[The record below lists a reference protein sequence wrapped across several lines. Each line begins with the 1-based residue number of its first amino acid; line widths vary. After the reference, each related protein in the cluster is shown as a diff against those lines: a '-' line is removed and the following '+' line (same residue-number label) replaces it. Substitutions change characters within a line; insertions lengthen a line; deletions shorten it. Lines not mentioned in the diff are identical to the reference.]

1 MIIICD
7 KCSKKFNVNDAD
19 IPENGRSLQCGNC
32 GHKWFFKPNLNEK
45 FSAENIDEVS
55 KNKSNEIFTQEK
67 NLSSEEISSEEIKI
81 PEKTILEKTIIKQ
94 NIPKKVKSEK
104 SEEKQKKNK
113 SNFVGVFFVTIIT
126 FIALIIILDTFK
138 NELSQI
144 FPGIIPL
151 LDNLYQTLYD
161 VYLFFK
167 DLIN

>member
-7 KCSKKFNVNDAD
+7 KCSKKFNVNDGV
-19 IPENGRSLQCGNC
+19 IPDNGRSLQCGYC

-45 FSAENIDEVS
+45 FSGIKIDDVS
-55 KNKSNEIFTQEK
+55 KNNFDEIFTKDKRLPSNEI
-67 NLSSEEISSEEIKI
+67 SSDEIKI
-81 PEKTILEKTIIKQ
+81 PEKTIVEKTVIKE
-94 NIPKKVKSEK
+94 NIPKKVKNEK
-104 SEEKQKKNK
+104 PEEKKIKNK

-144 FPGIIPL
+144 LPGVIPL

-161 VYLFFK
+161 LYLFFK

>member
-45 FSAENIDEVS
+45 LSGLKIDDVS
-55 KNKSNEIFTQEK
+55 KNNFDEIFTKDK
-67 NLSSEEISSEEIKI
+67 NVPTEEISSDEIKI
-81 PEKTILEKTIIKQ
+81 PEKTIVEENIIKK
-94 NIPKKVKSEK
+94 NKPKKVKNDK
-104 SEEKQKKNK
+104 SKEKQIKNK
-113 SNFVGVFFVTIIT
+113 SNIVGVFFVTIISLV
-126 FIALIIILDTFK
+126 ALIVILDTFK